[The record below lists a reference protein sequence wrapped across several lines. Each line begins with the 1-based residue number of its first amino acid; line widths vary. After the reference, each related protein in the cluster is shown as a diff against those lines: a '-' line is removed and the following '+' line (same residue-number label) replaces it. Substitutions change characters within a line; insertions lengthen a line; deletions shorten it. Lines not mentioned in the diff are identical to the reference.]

1 MENTTSKTI
10 TVMKPHR
17 LFDHLIVTYKLKN
30 DRQLARYIGVAPST
44 ICKIRART
52 KKMTPMVIL
61 KVYDYS
67 KMPIDSIREL
77 SK

>member
-1 MENTTSKTI
+1 MEKTTTKTTTS
-10 TVMKPHR
+10 MKPHR
-17 LFDHLIVTYKLKN
+17 LFDQLIVTYKLKN

-44 ICKIRART
+44 VCKIRART

-67 KMPIDSIREL
+67 KMTIDSIREL

>member
-44 ICKIRART
+44 VCKIRART
-52 KKMTPMVIL
+52 KKMSPMVIL

-67 KMPIDSIREL
+67 KMPIESIREL

>member
-30 DRQLARYIGVAPST
+30 DRQLAKYIGVAPST
-44 ICKIRART
+44 VCKIRART
-52 KKMTPMVIL
+52 KKMSPMVIL

-67 KMPIDSIREL
+67 KMPIESIREL

>member
-17 LFDHLIVTYKLKN
+17 LFDHLIIAYKLKN
-30 DRQLARYIGVAPST
+30 DRQLAKYIGVAPST

-52 KKMTPMVIL
+52 MKMTPPIIL
-61 KVYDYS
+61 KIYDYS
-67 KMPIDSIREL
+67 KIPIESIREL

>member
-1 MENTTSKTI
+1 MEKITDKTTTS
-10 TVMKPHR
+10 MKPHR

-44 ICKIRART
+44 VCKIRART

>member
-1 MENTTSKTI
+1 MEKTTDKI
-10 TVMKPHR
+10 IAVMKPHR
-17 LFDHLIVTYKLKN
+17 LFDHLIVTHKLKN

-44 ICKIRART
+44 VCKIRART
-52 KKMTPMVIL
+52 KKMSPMVIL

-67 KMPIDSIREL
+67 KMPIDSIREM

>member
-1 MENTTSKTI
+1 MEKITDKTTTS
-10 TVMKPHR
+10 MKPHR

-30 DRQLARYIGVAPST
+30 DRQLAKYIGVAPST
-44 ICKIRART
+44 VCKIRART

>member
-30 DRQLARYIGVAPST
+30 DRQLAKYIGVAPST

-52 KKMTPMVIL
+52 MKMTPPIIL
-61 KVYDYS
+61 KIYDYS
-67 KMPIDSIREL
+67 KIPIESIREL

>member
-1 MENTTSKTI
+1 MEKTTTKT
-10 TVMKPHR
+10 TASMKPHR

-44 ICKIRART
+44 VCKIRART

>member
-1 MENTTSKTI
+1 MEKTTTKTT

-44 ICKIRART
+44 VCKIRART

>member
-1 MENTTSKTI
+1 MEKTTTKTTTS
-10 TVMKPHR
+10 MKPHR

-44 ICKIRART
+44 VCKIRART

>member
-1 MENTTSKTI
+1 MEKITDKTTTS
-10 TVMKPHR
+10 MKPHR

-30 DRQLARYIGVAPST
+30 DRQLAAHIGVAPST
-44 ICKIRART
+44 VCKIRART

>member
-1 MENTTSKTI
+1 MENTTNKTI

-44 ICKIRART
+44 VCKIRART
-52 KKMTPMVIL
+52 KKMSPMVIL

-67 KMPIDSIREL
+67 KMPIESIREL

>member
-1 MENTTSKTI
+1 MEKTTTKTTTS
-10 TVMKPHR
+10 MKPHR

-30 DRQLARYIGVAPST
+30 DRQLAKYIGVAPST
-44 ICKIRART
+44 VCKIRART

>member
-17 LFDHLIVTYKLKN
+17 LFDHLIIAYKLKN
-30 DRQLARYIGVAPST
+30 DRQLARYIGVSPST

-52 KKMTPMVIL
+52 MKMTPPIIL
-61 KVYDYS
+61 KIYDYS
-67 KMPIDSIREL
+67 KMPIESIREL

>member
-1 MENTTSKTI
+1 MEKTTNKTI
-10 TVMKPHR
+10 TAMKPHR

-30 DRQLARYIGVAPST
+30 DRQLAKYIGVAPST
-44 ICKIRART
+44 ICKIRSRA
-52 KKMTPMVIL
+52 KKMTPVVIL

>member
-1 MENTTSKTI
+1 
-10 TVMKPHR
+10 
-17 LFDHLIVTYKLKN
+17 
-30 DRQLARYIGVAPST
+30 
-44 ICKIRART
+44 
-52 KKMTPMVIL
+52 MTPVVIL

>member
-1 MENTTSKTI
+1 MEKTTTKATTS
-10 TVMKPHR
+10 MKPHR

-30 DRQLARYIGVAPST
+30 DRQLAKYIGVAPST
-44 ICKIRART
+44 VCKIRART

>member
-44 ICKIRART
+44 VCKIRART
-52 KKMTPMVIL
+52 KKMSPMVIL

-67 KMPIDSIREL
+67 KMPIESIREM

>member
-1 MENTTSKTI
+1 MEKIAVKDIAN
-10 TVMKPHR
+10 MKPHR
-17 LFDHLIVTYKLKN
+17 LFDHLIVAFKLKN
-30 DRQLARYIGVAPST
+30 DRQLARHIGVAPST
-44 ICKIRART
+44 VCKIRSRT

-67 KMPIDSIREL
+67 KMPIESIREM